1 MKKSLLVL
9 LFLTLSSGATFAS
22 ASLNL
27 CRTGESIK
35 NLYSGAIDYSGMNKK
50 FLASRKVIQTIDNE
64 KEKDELSL
72 LNNFEFVGKGKK
84 LYITSKNLSF
94 KQCVEIDKAC
104 EGYKDLP
111 KYSYSAI
118 CTPIGSKVNL
128 TLE

>member
-9 LFLTLSSGATFAS
+9 LFLTLSSGTTFAS

-35 NLYSGAIDYSGMNKK
+35 NLYSGAIDYSGINKQL
-50 FLASRKVIQTIDNE
+50 LASKKVIQTIENE
-64 KEKDELSL
+64 KNELSL

-84 LYITSKNLSF
+84 LYIISKDLSF
-94 KQCVEIDKAC
+94 KQCLEIDKAC

-111 KYSYSAI
+111 KYNYSAI
-118 CTPIGSKVNL
+118 CTPMGSKVNL